1 MHGLFLF
8 LDSRD
13 ENFYLVDSA
22 SVPELFGSAE
32 KSEKSVIIT
41 FR

>member
-1 MHGLFLF
+1 MHEIYLF

-13 ENFYLVDSA
+13 ENFYLIDSP
-22 SVPELFGSAE
+22 SVPELFASAE